1 MFDILGF
8 DAIVCERL
16 TITLLH
22 FLWQGAAI
30 GLVAACLSR
39 VLQRTSSQVRYL
51 IHLTALTAMCG
62 SLLVTLCVV
71 KVSEPA
77 VLVSNLPSKNL
88 EILTGDIGL
97 ESSKPIPVQV
107 IDANPASLAPNSSFE
122 ATDRSAPS
130 QSSTSQF
137 TEIRTSSETSTT
149 KYKVYLSGL
158 APYVTSLYLVG
169 VALLLTRL
177 LRSAWHTRRLGRTAS
192 EVTDADLV
200 HRMKAQAERLGL
212 RALPVVRWCQQ
223 VPVPIV
229 IGVFRPM
236 VLLPAYAATGL
247 TIDQLQAV
255 IAHELAHIRRYD
267 LLVNVLQ
274 RVVESLLFFH
284 PAVWWVSR
292 QMANERE
299 QACDELVLAVGTG
312 RAQYADALVKMAELS
327 VQYGQPPVAALASSG
342 SSTTAFKRRILKVL
356 QIDTS
361 PRIRPGRIAAVVSSM
376 AVLLMLATLFFS
388 GGAFVSGT
396 GANPDSGDSLENKS
410 TDDEQAAWR
419 ELDRLQVFS
428 ADSSRP
434 GWIANLKQATESS
447 ILQNVVEYQK
457 LLDDIPTTADFW
469 HVSSDALPI
478 IGRLKSLTQVRFIG
492 CDLRGQIGHLR
503 ELQNLRKFESL
514 PMKFLPG
521 DLAELGALKNLE
533 VIDVNL
539 STWFQTEDETAALL
553 ATLTEEERRL
563 CEVNGDFNR
572 TKHHLSMVLT
582 DAAIAKL
589 QNLKQLKVLDLTH
602 TFVTGKGLEALA
614 HLSNLEQFTVDD
626 LHLLTPAG
634 MKAIGSL
641 KNLRRIPS
649 LPSGA
654 TELVEPLA
662 GLQKLEVLQIK
673 GGDLTDDGLSHL
685 KNLSSLKRL
694 DILHSQVTDAGLKQ
708 LANLKKLEQLDIR
721 GAHAVTAA
729 GVKQLQE
736 QLPLCKLIHTDGDYE
751 ALQTANNE
759 AIAPPQSPEAPPSIK
774 IGMTFDEVVQI
785 KGKHYRPSYGKAL
798 GQFYLHYDDV
808 SIGVENHP
816 IGKGGGTVFR
826 IDPVNENAEFFLGS
840 TPYADAPQVE
850 LIGLTYDQSLKQG
863 WQPNGQPFPEPD
875 WVKQLP
881 KLLAEDRGMPSPLF
895 LFEIHGLREKPSIQ
909 YQHRTAAISG
919 DTELPISRA
928 YRQAILFDDL
938 KNNSK
943 PNWSDAPTMFLSD
956 EAWGPWRKINRDG
969 QFSDPVDENGFY
981 RNAYSEV
988 SSLGIRPLKTNAK
1001 TAINGTAPKGLILKY
1016 PAEFIRRYAIEI
1028 EAIPTDQSNRQSV
1041 LLQPSILNEQPVGDE
1056 KVLEVEWPVDPNS
1069 LDHLRMRVRPFRH
1082 KYVFENVNYAASQ
1095 SPKNYTQF
1103 KTVYTKLNHDLSK
1116 PEVAETPPLLDVSVI
1131 DAQTNLPVTG
1141 GRVTVRWSF
1150 DRHALNIVGKP
1161 VRNVFDLREEFELT
1175 QQGTFPIR
1183 IPRGME
1189 GAKLQLQTSI
1199 RHPDYVIDQSFGFW
1213 PFTLEMAADPAL
1225 VKKKLFNGG
1234 VIKLKRGFEISGL
1247 VTDPLDQPVAGVRI
1261 YAATQ
1266 MPEYLN
1272 MPPHA
1277 VTDNQGRYQFRV
1289 PGHDGFRLMFVS
1301 ANLNRSTAGNGKSSD
1316 MPQSNF
1322 IAQSITIRK
1331 EYGEQPVVKLQSGTR
1346 IVGVVRDSAGQP
1358 LPNVVVQGNGS
1369 DSVYMGFP
1377 ENMSRVV
1384 TDSKGRYELPAQKF
1398 PVDVRVSRFNSL
1410 GGWSEPSTMSVDV
1423 FMPQLVTDRWGKLR
1437 QGEENVFEVDFV
1449 PVKTVTIR
1457 ARAFNAKGQPDT
1469 EADIELT
1476 GQIPFPGANP
1486 EQRLPHWRRAF
1497 TPVTDEPGLFE
1508 LKAPQGLLDARID
1521 LTNEGLRQ
1529 PVVGTWTRTVR
1540 DNEKSATSNTSAAW
1554 QVLDHDDDTIIVGQP
1569 APGLSTLN
1577 SGAGAARTFPIRFA
1591 DEFISRLT
1599 TRASRTPQPFL
1610 NQTLFDEVRT
1620 NTIAFLNATTQV
1632 DPSPEQQQA
1641 IINSMIGQVTDPTSP
1656 NYRRLGSYLAF
1667 GNAYKDLMW
1676 RVQAATVRKSLTKA
1690 ELSTVMAGLR
1700 DLATPPLPW
1709 PDLIVGSGGTVEYHI
1724 HEFQSEQIF
1733 LGATERLG
1741 SVEDEKQ
1748 PGVVHL
1754 DQAKLLSWPKRDVP
1768 TEAALQRWV
1777 IEHGSGDVGFVPSRD
1792 ELVTFRKGKLLK
1804 LDTSDWWVIDQLSD
1818 DELRAR
1824 IEKDG
1829 GATVS
1834 MADYPKH
1841 GFRAVAPAP
1850 PLIAM
1855 RTGPFAGQGQLFV
1868 FAVDATDMGM
1878 HLHIRARPAPERSL
1892 DFLKVPQAMSVW
1904 HGPSWQGL
1912 RTSLRLATER
1922 SGADAP
1928 QQGRVLIN
1936 LDLFNGSEYPQ
1947 VVALD
1952 PAQVSNSFDIYGPS
1966 GQLIPGL
1973 VARLPNDL
1981 PRDEKGNVIPRTVQ
1995 PGQSLRLLENVNL
2008 GLAYPLAEPGQYQ
2021 ITFGGQEQTL
2031 SLSHGRSC
2039 PQSNLLTIDV
2049 AAGSVPLIHKYWRL
2063 FKDKPIEPPS
2073 SNWSLHHASVA
2084 DPQTLAFRRPDYEST
2099 NWVFLTFTD
2108 SAEPVP
2114 EQKWTPFGID
2124 VKRPWPKPRD
2134 VLLGKT
2140 ELGFA
2145 HLLLPPLADKEWPA
2159 CQEHIKE
2166 RLREHLRP
2174 VAD

>member
-1 MFDILGF
+1 MHDFLGC
-8 DAIVCERL
+8 DATVCERL

-30 GLVAACLSR
+30 GLAAAFLSR
-39 VLQRTSSQVRYL
+39 VLQRASSQVRYL

-71 KVSEPA
+71 KVSEPS
-77 VLVSNLPSKNL
+77 VLVSRLPSKNS
-88 EILTGDIGL
+88 EILMGNTGL

-107 IDANPASLAPNSSFE
+107 IDANPASLASKSSLE
-122 ATDRSAPS
+122 ATDGGSLNQASTS
-130 QSSTSQF
+130 QSSTGPSL
-137 TEIRTSSETSTT
+137 EDRASSETGAFE
-149 KYKVYLSGL
+149 YKRYLSGL
-158 APYVTSLYLVG
+158 APYVTVTYLVG

-177 LRSAWHTRRLGRTAS
+177 LRSAWHTRRLGRSAS
-192 EVTDADLV
+192 EITDADLMY
-200 HRMKAQAERLGL
+200 RMKAQAERLGL
-212 RALPVVRWCQQ
+212 RVLPAVRWCQQ

-267 LLVNVLQ
+267 LFVNVLQ
-274 RVVESLLFFH
+274 RVAESLLFFH

-299 QACDELVLAVGTG
+299 QACDELVLKVGTG

-327 VQYGQPPVAALASSG
+327 IHYVQPPVTALASNG
-342 SSTTAFKRRILKVL
+342 SSATAFKRRILKVL

-361 PRIRPGRIAAVVSSM
+361 PRIRPGRIAAVVSSI
-376 AVLLMLATLFFS
+376 AVLLLLTTLIIR
-388 GGAFVSGT
+388 GGALASGT
-396 GANPDSGDSLENKS
+396 LADRNGNTPEKPNLE
-410 TDDEQAAWR
+410 DEREAWR

-428 ADSSRP
+428 ADSTRP
-434 GWIANLKQATESS
+434 GWIANLQQAKESNV
-447 ILQNVVEYQK
+447 LQNVVDYQK

-478 IGRLKSLTQVRFIG
+478 IGRLKSLSQVRFIG
-492 CDLRGQIGHLR
+492 CDLRGQMGHLR

-553 ATLTEEERRL
+553 ATLTEEERRF
-563 CEVNGDFNR
+563 CKVNGDFNR
-572 TKHHLSMVLT
+572 TKQHLSMVLT

-614 HLSNLEQFTVDD
+614 HLSNLEEFTVDD

-641 KNLRRIPS
+641 KKLRRMPS

-654 TELVEPLA
+654 TGLIEPLA
-662 GLQKLEVLQIK
+662 GLQKLEVLQIQ
-673 GGDLTDDGLSHL
+673 GRDLTDDGLSHL

-694 DILHSQVTDAGLKQ
+694 DILHSQVTDAGLQQ
-708 LANLKKLEQLDIR
+708 LANLKQLEQLDIR

-736 QLPLCKLIHTDGDYE
+736 QLPLCKLIHTNADYE
-751 ALQTANNE
+751 ALQAANDE
-759 AIAPPQSPEAPPSIK
+759 PVAQPPSSEIS
-774 IGMTFDEVVQI
+774 V
-785 KGKHYRPSYGKAL
+785 P
-798 GQFYLHYDDV
+798 
-808 SIGVENHP
+808 
-816 IGKGGGTVFR
+816 
-826 IDPVNENAEFFLGS
+826 
-840 TPYADAPQVE
+840 PQVE
-850 LIGLTYDQSLKQG
+850 LIGLTYDQSLKQT

-881 KLLAEDRGMPSPLF
+881 KLIAEDRGLPSPLL
-895 LFEIHGLREKPSIQ
+895 LFEIQGLREKPSIQ
-909 YQHRTAAISG
+909 YQHKTAVVSG
-919 DTELPISRA
+919 DTELPIGRA
-928 YRQAILFDDL
+928 FRQAILFNDL
-938 KNNSK
+938 KNNTNR

-981 RNAYSEV
+981 RNAYAEV

-1001 TAINGTAPKGLILKY
+1001 TAVDGTAPKGLILKY
-1016 PAEFIRRYAIEI
+1016 PIEFIRKYAIEI
-1028 EAIPTDQSNRQSV
+1028 EAIPADQSNGQPV
-1041 LLQPSILNEQPVGDE
+1041 LLQASILNEQSSGDE
-1056 KVLEVEWPVDPNS
+1056 KVLEVEWPVDPSS

-1103 KTVYTKLNHDLSK
+1103 NTVYTKLDHDLSK

-1131 DAQTNLPVTG
+1131 DATTNLPVTG

-1161 VRNVFDLREEFELT
+1161 VRRVFDMQEEFDLT
-1175 QQGTFPIR
+1175 EQGTFPLR
-1183 IPRGME
+1183 IPPGME

-1213 PFTLEMAADPAL
+1213 PFTLDMAADPAL
-1225 VKKKLFNGG
+1225 AKKKLFNSG

-1247 VTDPLDQPVAGVRI
+1247 VADPLGQPVAGVRV

-1289 PGHDGFRLMFVS
+1289 PGQHGFRLMFVP
-1301 ANLNRSTAGNGKSSD
+1301 ANLNRSTASNGKSSD
-1316 MPQSNF
+1316 MTQSNF

-1346 IVGVVRDSAGQP
+1346 IVGVVRDSDGQP
-1358 LPNVVVQGNGS
+1358 LPDVEVQGNGG

-1377 ENMSRVV
+1377 EIMSRVV
-1384 TDSKGRYELPAQKF
+1384 TDSEGRYELPAQKL
-1398 PVDVRVSRFNSL
+1398 PVDVRVSRFSSL
-1410 GGWSEPSTMSVDV
+1410 GGWSEPSTMPVDV

-1437 QGEENVFEVDFV
+1437 QGEENVFEVGFV
-1449 PVKTVTIR
+1449 PAKSVTLR
-1457 ARAFNAKGQPDT
+1457 ARAYNAKGQPDT
-1469 EADIELT
+1469 EADIELI
-1476 GQIPFPGANP
+1476 GRVPCPGANP

-1497 TPVTDEPGLFE
+1497 TTVPDEPGLYE
-1508 LKAPQGLLDARID
+1508 LKAPHGLLDARID

-1529 PVVGTWTRTVR
+1529 PVVGTWTRAVR
-1540 DNEKSATSNTSAAW
+1540 DNEKSDVSNTSAAW
-1554 QVLDHDDDTIIVGQP
+1554 PVLDQDDDTIIVGRP

-1577 SGAGAARTFPIRFA
+1577 SGAGAARTFPTRFA
-1591 DEFISRLT
+1591 DEFIRNLM
-1599 TRASRTPQPFL
+1599 TRSGRALSGPQPFL
-1610 NQTLFDEVRT
+1610 DQRLFEEVRMS
-1620 NTIAFLNATTQV
+1620 TIAFLSATTQV

-1641 IINSMIGQVTDPTSP
+1641 IIDSMIGQVTDPKNPSYGRFG
-1656 NYRRLGSYLAF
+1656 NYLAF

-1676 RVQAATVRKSLTKA
+1676 RVQAAAVRKSLTKA
-1690 ELSTVMAGLR
+1690 ELSAVMSGLR

-1709 PDLIVGSGGTVEYHI
+1709 PDLIVGSGGTVEYTI

-1754 DQAKLLSWPKRDVP
+1754 DQAKLLSWPKHDVP
-1768 TEAALQRWV
+1768 TEVALQRWV
-1777 IEHGSGDVGFVPSRD
+1777 FEHGSGDVGFVPSRD
-1792 ELVTFRKGKLLK
+1792 ELVAFRKGKLLK
-1804 LDTSDWWVIDQLSD
+1804 LDTSDWWAIDQLSD

-1824 IEKDG
+1824 IEKEG
-1829 GATVS
+1829 GETVS
-1834 MADYPKH
+1834 MAEYPKH
-1841 GFRAVAPAP
+1841 GFRAITPDP
-1850 PLIAM
+1850 PLIAI

-1878 HLHIRARPAPERSL
+1878 HLHIRSRPLPKRSL
-1892 DFLKVPQAMSVW
+1892 DLLKVPQAMSVW

-1912 RTSLRLATER
+1912 RTSLTLATER
-1922 SGADAP
+1922 SGPDAP
-1928 QQGRVLIN
+1928 QQGSVLVN

-1947 VVALD
+1947 AVALD
-1952 PAQVSNSFDIYGPS
+1952 PAQVSNWFDIYGPS

-1973 VARLPNDL
+1973 VARLPSDL
-1981 PRDEKGNVIPRTVQ
+1981 PRDEKGNVIARTIQ
-1995 PGQSLRLLENVNL
+1995 PGESLRLLENVNL
-2008 GLAYPLAEPGQYQ
+2008 GLAYPFAEPGQYQ
-2021 ITFGGQEQTL
+2021 IIFGGQERTL

-2063 FKDKPIEPPS
+2063 FKDKPIDPPAP
-2073 SNWSLHHASVA
+2073 NWSLHHASVA
-2084 DPQTLAFRRPDYEST
+2084 DPQTLAFRRPDFVYT
-2099 NWVFLTFTD
+2099 NWVILTFTD
-2108 SAEPVP
+2108 TAEPVP
-2114 EQKWTPFGID
+2114 EQKWTLFGID
-2124 VKRPWPKPRD
+2124 VKRPWPEPRD

-2159 CQEHIKE
+2159 CQEQIKE

-2174 VAD
+2174 IADGD